1 MAIRAMMPRGPE
13 FEEVVMRCHSAVLCV
28 VCGDGERRP
37 KVDLDHAA
45 SADGAQID
53 AMTGED
59 CVALAIIGVFDSDRR
74 RLRCL
79 ESSADGW
86 KLGGAAGV
94 RPSGSRSDGCEA
106 EPAFGSTWS
115 KETTDELIS
124 VERHHLETCFSAA
137 IILPTKT
144 DATVLTG
151 EEPTVGDRDAMRRS
165 APRILQHLLRPAEG
179 AFGI

>member
-1 MAIRAMMPRGPE
+1 MWRA
-13 FEEVVMRCHSAVLCV
+13 
-28 VCGDGERRP
+28 RP
-37 KVDLDHAA
+37 KADLDHAA

-59 CVALAIIGVFDSDRR
+59 CVALAIIGVFDSRR

-94 RPSGSRSDGCEA
+94 RQEA
-106 EPAFGSTWS
+106 EVTDAAEPFRQYVEQ
-115 KETTDELIS
+115 ETTDELIS
-124 VERHHLETCFSAA
+124 VERHHLGLVFRA

-151 EEPTVGDRDAMRRS
+151 EEPTVGDRDAMRV
-165 APRILQHLLRPAEG
+165 APQILQHLLRPAEG
-179 AFGI
+179 AFGIYDPFDIAQRVKMPDEGRRYRAATRSSRRRSRTATVV